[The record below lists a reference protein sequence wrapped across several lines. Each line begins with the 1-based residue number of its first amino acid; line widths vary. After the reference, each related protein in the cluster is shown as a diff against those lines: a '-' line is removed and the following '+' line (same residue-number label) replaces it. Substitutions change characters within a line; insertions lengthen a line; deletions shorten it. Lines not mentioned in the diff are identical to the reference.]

1 MPRPNYSF
9 EAQNRAKCLLEALLM
24 YANDELEDYICPQ
37 TRFKWQNETQ
47 LVYETKLRFLGELT
61 AKASQN
67 RGLNKEQIRESLK
80 RLEDFLEVLEDNRA
94 VTKGAEDWHFTLKLW
109 YGQNQKEANLRQF
122 DEEWESRRPKKS
134 KQITNQVV
142 SMDITTTQN
151 PVLENENDI
160 NAAQEKTIPTH
171 LWQLVLNI
179 PFHELTPLRM
189 AEILEVV
196 QKISGDASLTV
207 RKIEEGSVKIGL
219 EGSLEG
225 FRRINSLF
233 KEGQLTEIAGS
244 PIKEV
249 LLEGLI
255 ADFRQ
260 SHPLIER
267 QLTAIAEAQEWRLT
281 PRETEVW
288 LLRRS
293 GYTRIEIASQL
304 GITKDTVGKH
314 LKNIYRKR
322 HAIDLLLH
330 EEIPHEVGVEL
341 SGAENFSESQT
352 RQ

>member
-1 MPRPNYSF
+1 
-9 EAQNRAKCLLEALLM
+9 M
-24 YANDELEDYICPQ
+24 YANDELEGYICPQ

-47 LVYETKLRFLGELT
+47 LVYETKLRFLGELI
-61 AKASQN
+61 AKASQS
-67 RGLNKEQIRESLK
+67 RRLNKEQIREALR
-80 RLEDFLEVLEDNRA
+80 RLEDFLDVLEDNRA
-94 VTKGAEDWHFTLKLW
+94 VTKGSEDWHFTLKLW
-109 YGQNQKEANLRQF
+109 HGQHQKEANLRRF

-134 KQITNQVV
+134 RQIANQVA
-142 SMDITTTQN
+142 SMDIITTQN
-151 PVLENENDI
+151 PVLENENDV
-160 NAAQEKTIPTH
+160 NAAQEKTISTH

-207 RKIEEGSVKIGL
+207 RKIEEGSVKIVL

-225 FRRINSLF
+225 FRRINVLF
-233 KEGQLTEIAGS
+233 REGQLTEIAGS
-244 PIKEV
+244 SIKAV
-249 LLEGLI
+249 LIEGVP
-255 ADFRQ
+255 AGSVRFRED
-260 SHPLIER
+260 SLLSRER

-293 GYTRIEIASQL
+293 GYTSIGIASQL
-304 GITKDTVGKH
+304 GITINTVKKH
-314 LKNIYRKR
+314 FKNIYRKGCP
-322 HAIDLLLH
+322 IDLLLH
-330 EEIPHEVGVEL
+330 KEIPYEVRVEL

>member
-1 MPRPNYSF
+1 
-9 EAQNRAKCLLEALLM
+9 M
-24 YANDELEDYICPQ
+24 YANDELEDYVCPQ

-67 RGLNKEQIRESLK
+67 RRLNKEQIRESLK

-109 YGQNQKEANLRQF
+109 YGQDQKEANLRRF

-134 KQITNQVV
+134 RQITNQLA
-142 SMDITTTQN
+142 SMDIITTQN

-207 RKIEEGSVKIGL
+207 RKIEEGSVKIVL

-233 KEGQLTEIAGS
+233 REGRLTEIAGS
-244 PIKEV
+244 PVKEV
-249 LLEGLI
+249 LLEGVPASVGLSPSST
-255 ADFRQ
+255 R
-260 SHPLIER
+260 ER

-288 LLRRS
+288 LLRCS
-293 GYTRIEIASQL
+293 GYLFIEIASQL
-304 GITKDTVGKH
+304 GITKVTVKKH
-314 LKNIYRKR
+314 LKNIYLKR

-330 EEIPHEVGVEL
+330 EEIPYEVTTQVSNVKHL
-341 SGAENFSESQT
+341 SSSSRVSDADGE
-352 RQ
+352 